1 MRAGRLSHGSTPPLY
16 RGESL
21 PGAPL
26 LVRDRRLAIGQRLLR
41 FLDGKLCRFKRRLTP
56 VAVVQLAHSILCNG
70 LFEPRGRQLGMQVNV
85 ASQG

>member
-1 MRAGRLSHGSTPPLY
+1 MGRVRSFRGLSH
-16 RGESL
+16 
-21 PGAPL
+21 
-26 LVRDRRLAIGQRLLR
+26 

-70 LFEPRGRQLGMQVNV
+70 LFEPRGRQLGMQPSPCLVEVVLAGVQVNV